1 MTHERSLIAGNEM
14 VEKGMVNILYGGW
27 GCEGGG
33 CIITYMKREFA
44 QRHREALHQN
54 KRGAALVKG
63 VRESH

>member
-1 MTHERSLIAGNEM
+1 MRLEG
-14 VEKGMVNILYGGW
+14 KVNILYGG
-27 GCEGGG
+27 GT
-33 CIITYMKREFA
+33 ITYMKGEFA

>member
-1 MTHERSLIAGNEM
+1 MKGHSQQEM
-14 VEKGMVNILYGGW
+14 RFGGE
-27 GCEGGG
+27 GEGGT
-33 CIITYMKREFA
+33 ITYMKGEFA